1 MPTVYLAG
9 GCYWGV
15 QTYYDRVQGV
25 TSTVAGFAQ
34 SRIPRPTGE
43 QIASGEAGAVETVA
57 VAYDSQQVSLQTLA
71 RLHALLIQETP
82 ADEKTPI
89 SEHVGFYWTDSEQ
102 RDAFEAAIRERNL
115 ADVTIEQLTRFEE
128 SSEEQQHYLASHP
141 GAECHIPI
149 ALLNEVGKYQKEL
162 SI

>member
-57 VAYDSQQVSLQTLA
+57 VAYDSQQVSLQTLLDCMPCSFR
-71 RLHALLIQETP
+71 RLRPMKKHPFQSMPVSIGLIQNRGMHSKPPFVSET
-82 ADEKTPI
+82 
-89 SEHVGFYWTDSEQ
+89 
-102 RDAFEAAIRERNL
+102 
-115 ADVTIEQLTRFEE
+115 
-128 SSEEQQHYLASHP
+128 
-141 GAECHIPI
+141 
-149 ALLNEVGKYQKEL
+149 LLM
-162 SI
+162 

>member
-82 ADEKTPI
+82 ADEKHPFQSMPVSI
-89 SEHVGFYWTDSEQ
+89 GLIQNRGMHSKPPFVSET
-102 RDAFEAAIRERNL
+102 
-115 ADVTIEQLTRFEE
+115 
-128 SSEEQQHYLASHP
+128 
-141 GAECHIPI
+141 
-149 ALLNEVGKYQKEL
+149 LLM
-162 SI
+162 

>member
-1 MPTVYLAG
+1 M
-9 GCYWGV
+9 
-15 QTYYDRVQGV
+15 
-25 TSTVAGFAQ
+25 
-34 SRIPRPTGE
+34 
-43 QIASGEAGAVETVA
+43 ETVA

-89 SEHVGFYWTDSEQ
+89 SEHAGFYWTDSEQ

-115 ADVTIEQLTRFEE
+115 ADVTIERLTRFEE

-141 GAECHIPI
+141 GAECHIPL

-162 SI
+162 SM

>member
-57 VAYDSQQVSLQTLA
+57 VADDSQQDSLQTLA
-71 RLHALLIQETP
+71 KLHAV
-82 ADEKTPI
+82 
-89 SEHVGFYWTDSEQ
+89 SV
-102 RDAFEAAIRERNL
+102 
-115 ADVTIEQLTRFEE
+115 EE
-128 SSEEQQHYLASHP
+128 STGQEKRT
-141 GAECHIPI
+141 
-149 ALLNEVGKYQKEL
+149 V
-162 SI
+162 